1 MVSPTV
7 SELSKIEWSRSY
19 LWNIMFTD
27 TRMISNNSTSTV
39 GNTVGI
45 NTFSTYN
52 GNSTST
58 FNNPIVISSK
68 IDSSTTTP
76 TTPFNQWFPAT
87 DYNDTK
93 LTGSSAALGFYLR
106 QYKFPIAASVNDI
119 TLTFPDDVYG
129 TLYLW
134 LKKWYNYIYD
144 DTAGIA
150 CIYDCAKQLKVQKLG
165 PDKKPLTNISTGLP
179 MVYTYYVYPESTV
192 PEIYSSDS
200 NVKTYSVTFAVVGQ
214 DDPDSPITST

>member
-1 MVSPTV
+1 
-7 SELSKIEWSRSY
+7 
-19 LWNIMFTD
+19 
-27 TRMISNNSTSTV
+27 MITSSGTSTTT
-39 GNTVGI
+39 GNPTFI
-45 NTFSTYN
+45 NTFSTYYGSSSTSFSNPIATASAITN
-52 GNSTST
+52 GN
-58 FNNPIVISSK
+58 
-68 IDSSTTTP
+68 TTTSA
-76 TTPFNQWFPAT
+76 TTFTPFNQWFPAT

-93 LTGSSAALGFYLR
+93 LTGSSTALGFYLR

-165 PDKKPLTNISTGLP
+165 PDKKPLTNIMTGLP
-179 MVYTYYVYPESTV
+179 MEYTYYVYPESTV
-192 PEIYSSDS
+192 PEIYGSDS